1 VCGAILHA
9 QAMAPNRFVNKVF
22 TMTIPSLM
30 RFIDHGSGGAPEVL
44 QAAQTGVPAPAV
56 GEVLVKVA
64 YAGVNRPDCL
74 QRSGRYPPPPGASP
88 ILGLEASGHVVAL
101 GEGVTQWKVGDAV
114 CGLANGGAY
123 AEYVSIPEG
132 QALPVPNGFSLLQAA
147 ALPEN
152 YFTVWTNVFQRGHL
166 QAGETFLVHGGSS
179 GIGLTAIQLAKAFGA
194 KVLCTVG
201 NADKVA
207 ACLKAGADVA
217 IDYRQ
222 QDFVAQALAATEQK
236 GVNIILDMV
245 GGDYMQRNLQ
255 TLAID
260 GRLVQIAFLQS
271 SKTEV
276 DWIALMV
283 KRLTFTGSTLRP
295 RSAADKAQMAH
306 ELKTQVW
313 PLLEKGQALPVI
325 HQVFDLDQA
334 AQAHALMESSTHI
347 GKIMLKVAGGS

>member
-1 VCGAILHA
+1 
-9 QAMAPNRFVNKVF
+9 
-22 TMTIPSLM
+22 MTSSM
-30 RFIDHGSGGAPEVL
+30 RYIEHGTGGAPEVMHPGQTAAP
-44 QAAQTGVPAPAV
+44 QAGP
-56 GEVLVKVA
+56 GDVLIKVA

-88 ILGLEASGHVVAL
+88 ILGLEASGHVVAV
-101 GEGVTQWKVGDAV
+101 GEGVTQWRVGDAV

-123 AEYVSIPEG
+123 AEYVAIPQG
-132 QALPVPNGFSLLQAA
+132 QVLPVPKGLSLLQAA

-152 YFTVWTNVFQRGHL
+152 YFTVWTNVFQRGRL
-166 QAGETFLVHGGSS
+166 QSGETFLVHGGSS

-194 KVLCTVG
+194 HVLCTVG
-201 NADKVA
+201 NADKVE

-217 IDYRQ
+217 INYRT
-222 QDFVAQALAATEQK
+222 QDFVDEALAATAQQ

-245 GGDYMQRNLQ
+245 GGDYMQRNLKA
-255 TLAID
+255 LSVD
-260 GRLVQIAFLQS
+260 GRLVQIAFLQP

-295 RSAADKAQMAH
+295 RSVADKAQMAA
-306 ELKTQVW
+306 ELKQNVW
-313 PLLEKGQALPVI
+313 PMMEQGKCLPVI

-347 GKIMLKVAGGS
+347 GKIMLKVAGD

>member
-1 VCGAILHA
+1 
-9 QAMAPNRFVNKVF
+9 
-22 TMTIPSLM
+22 MTTSM
-30 RFIDHGSGGAPEVL
+30 RYIEHGTGGAPEVMHT
-44 QAAQTGVPAPAV
+44 AQTHAPEAGP
-56 GEVLVKVA
+56 GEVLIKVA

-88 ILGLEASGHVVAL
+88 ILGLEASGHVVAV
-101 GEGVTQWKVGDAV
+101 GEGVTQWRAGDAV

-123 AEYVSIPEG
+123 AEYVAIPQG
-132 QALPVPNGFSLLQAA
+132 QVLPVPKGLSLLQAA

-152 YFTVWTNVFQRGHL
+152 YFTVWTNVFQRGRL
-166 QAGETFLVHGGSS
+166 QSGETFLVHGGSS

-194 KVLCTVG
+194 RVLCTVG
-201 NADKVA
+201 NADKVQ
-207 ACLKAGADVA
+207 ACVKAGADLA
-217 IDYRQ
+217 INYRS
-222 QDFVAQALAATEQK
+222 QDFVEEVLAATDQK

-245 GGDYMQRNLQ
+245 GGDYMQRNLKALS
-255 TLAID
+255 TD
-260 GRLVQIAFLQS
+260 GRLVQIAFLQP

-295 RSAADKAQMAH
+295 RTAADKAQMAA
-306 ELKTQVW
+306 ELKQNVW
-313 PLLEKGQALPVI
+313 PMMEQGRCLPVI

-347 GKIMLKVAGGS
+347 GKIMLKVAED